1 MSQIIVLKTAAVL
14 FEPVLLGEDISLR
27 QLWELLTWKRPAEF
41 PSNSCFPMN
50 FFYLSSSS
58 EWCITAG
65 CAGIQRN
72 GLFVFPRI
80 FEQAGSPVRRCTNSV
95 GGPSTS
101 WLNDTAEVLFLLD
114 FWTQVILQFFI
125 RKLMAARLQDYCFFK
140 PTAWL
145 HPSAHGDPSTEKCL
159 VTVSVTQAWSTAL
172 LFCCVQLCTASYSQL
187 YPIPVFFSFFIC
199 NFVLSTFWCNKTNF
213 LHVRLIKVS
222 LSRTS
227 VGVITQKK

>member
-1 MSQIIVLKTAAVL
+1 MSQTKHEITSSTAGRRRNVFLGIIYETILSQIIVLKKQLQFCLNL
-14 FEPVLLGEDISLR
+14 FCWDEDISLR

-41 PSNSCFPMN
+41 PSNSCFSMN
-50 FFYLSSSS
+50 LFYLSSSS
-58 EWCITAG
+58 EWCMTAG

-101 WLNDTAEVLFLLD
+101 WLDDTAAVLFLLV

-145 HPSAHGDPSTEKCL
+145 RPSAHGDPSTEKCL

-172 LFCCVQLCTASYSQL
+172 LFCCVQLCTAVYSILFSVISYSS
-187 YPIPVFFSFFIC
+187 VF
-199 NFVLSTFWCNKTNF
+199 
-213 LHVRLIKVS
+213 LIFD
-222 LSRTS
+222 L
-227 VGVITQKK
+227 

>member
-140 PTAWL
+140 PTAWPK
-145 HPSAHGDPSTEKCL
+145 HWKMFGYGFSYTGL
-159 VTVSVTQAWSTAL
+159 VDSPPVL
-172 LFCCVQLCTASYSQL
+172 LCTAVYSCVQHLILSYILFQCFSHFSSVTL
-187 YPIPVFFSFFIC
+187 YCPLF
-199 NFVLSTFWCNKTNF
+199 
-213 LHVRLIKVS
+213 
-222 LSRTS
+222 
-227 VGVITQKK
+227 GVTKQIFYMSD

>member
-1 MSQIIVLKTAAVL
+1 MKTFLWGSSENYWRGKDLQNSHPTVVSPWIY
-14 FEPVLLGEDISLR
+14 FISVV
-27 QLWELLTWKRPAEF
+27 P
-41 PSNSCFPMN
+41 
-50 FFYLSSSS
+50 S

-95 GGPSTS
+95 GCPSTS
-101 WLNDTAEVLFLLD
+101 WLDDTAAVLFLLV

-145 HPSAHGDPSTEKCL
+145 RPSAHGDPSTEKCL

-172 LFCCVQLCTASYSQL
+172 LFCCVQLCTAVYSILFSVISYSS
-187 YPIPVFFSFFIC
+187 VF
-199 NFVLSTFWCNKTNF
+199 
-213 LHVRLIKVS
+213 LIFD
-222 LSRTS
+222 L
-227 VGVITQKK
+227 

>member
-1 MSQIIVLKTAAVL
+1 MSQIIVLKKQLQFCLNL
-14 FEPVLLGEDISLR
+14 FCWDEDISLR

-41 PSNSCFPMN
+41 PSNSCFSMN
-50 FFYLSSSS
+50 LFYLSSSS
-58 EWCITAG
+58 EWCMTAG

-101 WLNDTAEVLFLLD
+101 WLDDTAAVLFLLV

-145 HPSAHGDPSTEKCL
+145 RPSAHGDPSTEKCL

-172 LFCCVQLCTASYSQL
+172 LFCCVQLCTAVHSILFSVISYSS
-187 YPIPVFFSFFIC
+187 VF
-199 NFVLSTFWCNKTNF
+199 
-213 LHVRLIKVS
+213 LIFD
-222 LSRTS
+222 L
-227 VGVITQKK
+227 

>member
-1 MSQIIVLKTAAVL
+1 MSQIIVLKKQLQFCLNL
-14 FEPVLLGEDISLR
+14 FCWDEDISLR

-41 PSNSCFPMN
+41 PSNSCFSMN
-50 FFYLSSSS
+50 LFYLSSSS
-58 EWCITAG
+58 EWCMTAG

-101 WLNDTAEVLFLLD
+101 WLDDTAAVLFLLV

-145 HPSAHGDPSTEKCL
+145 RPSAHGDPSTEKCL

-172 LFCCVQLCTASYSQL
+172 LFCCVQLCTAVYSILFSVISYSS
-187 YPIPVFFSFFIC
+187 VF
-199 NFVLSTFWCNKTNF
+199 
-213 LHVRLIKVS
+213 LIFD
-222 LSRTS
+222 L
-227 VGVITQKK
+227 